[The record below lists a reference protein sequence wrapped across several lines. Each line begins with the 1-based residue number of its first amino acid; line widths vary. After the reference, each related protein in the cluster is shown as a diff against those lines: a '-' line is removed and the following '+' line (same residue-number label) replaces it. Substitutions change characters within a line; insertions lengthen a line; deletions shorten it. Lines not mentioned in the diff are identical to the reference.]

1 MDDHCPGS
9 VSVFLGLLH
18 YTAPTTTIWYL
29 VSLAAL
35 QRAPGQQLAHL
46 ASTGPH
52 SPLPTS
58 TTGRG
63 QHTAKGNRLQGRQQ
77 QTCVLHHPASG
88 TDVWPAKPA
97 APQALCVVEQMLLYL
112 VSPAACR
119 SVTLA
124 MHRRQERLRNPA
136 SGVKRTR
143 PDLVAFQPHSY
154 YHGDTSVH

>member
-1 MDDHCPGS
+1 MDSG
-9 VSVFLGLLH
+9 VFLGLLH
-18 YTAPTTTIWYL
+18 YTAPTTAIWYL

-63 QHTAKGNRLQGRQQ
+63 QHTAKGNRLQGRQR
-77 QTCVLHHPASG
+77 QTCG

-124 MHRRQERLRNPA
+124 MHRRQ
-136 SGVKRTR
+136 VT
-143 PDLVAFQPHSY
+143 
-154 YHGDTSVH
+154 